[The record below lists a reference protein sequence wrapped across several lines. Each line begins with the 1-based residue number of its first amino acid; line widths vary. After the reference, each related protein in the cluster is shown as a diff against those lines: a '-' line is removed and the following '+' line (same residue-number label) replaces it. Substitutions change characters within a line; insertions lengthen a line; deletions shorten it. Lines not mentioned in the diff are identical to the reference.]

1 MKAGITIFALSVAL
15 AMALPAATRTWTGGG
30 DGTTWTDPA
39 NWGGTVPTVGDKA
52 SFAVG
57 TLTLD
62 SSIAFPDNITV
73 DVSSGTVIIA
83 GVVSGSGGITKSG
96 SGTLYLANRANTY
109 EGSTT
114 VSGGV
119 LYCRSFAALTL
130 NSGSLRLYGSGM
142 FETDQPIHQSGNAQL
157 YVNDATDTLVVNGPW
172 TGRCG
177 VRGTGTC
184 RFTRHLTAGDIS
196 SCVRTDKGVT
206 EFLCPTNSFTCDVT
220 VNDGTFRVVSLAGKG
235 APSAL
240 GAGNQITLGQREYKN
255 TGCISY
261 CGTVDARCNRDVVVC
276 GYTNSSLTAEHHGGR
291 LRNETAGTCVTY
303 DGAFTVNCRAEYPKA
318 MPALYLDGAGDGRIE
333 SALPARMLLIK
344 EGTGTWTLAGA
355 NALTGGVS
363 VLAGRL
369 DVDGSISTPCVVT
382 NGAAFGGTGSV
393 SRLTLAAGARLAF
406 TPGRTPLAVGALA
419 CGGAVAVDVLAS
431 AAPGTYTLMTWAN
444 NVAPTFTLGDAPR
457 RNSLEVSGNALR
469 LRVVEGRIY
478 TLGASDAQGTTSF
491 NTVGHWVLQS
501 DGTTPAESPPC
512 AGNDY
517 VLSRMMRSP
526 ENSSVNHV
534 VFGGDTL
541 TLTGSGN
548 LMWKMKTGQ
557 SMTVSNL
564 VVAGTGVLNNGLD
577 KSIARL
583 RGRIS
588 IASGRTLRVGV
599 GEPNSRGYVVESEI
613 SGGADTTLKS
623 EMTLTNSV
631 VSKYKSVSY
640 EGDNRGFFGRHQ
652 ITGNGQFYVTRQ
664 ENLGTPPATLRADS
678 MTFWGA
684 TWCVTNDLTLASTNW
699 GVKVS
704 QFTPN
709 ADAVGVDRTLGLCFS
724 VSASRTATL
733 ACPFFGTAPI
743 VKDGPGTLVL
753 TGALGGH
760 GGGMRLVDG
769 AFGFGARAVALR
781 ALDWRGGKL
790 LVDLTGAEPAVP
802 RVTFTESLVATN
814 GATLGVK
821 LAHAALAPGESYVL
835 VRAPGTTLSTLK
847 ANSRLSCETYGGVK
861 GVFAVAGGGDGTET
875 LTFTA
880 TNTVTEANKL
890 PLVPRADLVADV
902 RALGPH
908 PRLFSDAAGF
918 QALRDGLSTNAL
930 LRQGA
935 EHVAAAANRLLAAAP
950 VEYKLDVSGKR
961 LLDAS
966 RTALFR
972 ISTLAMTYRLYGN
985 AAHLARAVEE
995 MRAVCAFDTWHPS
1008 HFLDVAEMSLA
1019 VAIGYDWLW
1028 EYMDDPTRAEIAAAL
1043 RKYGLD
1049 ASRENQGWIT
1059 AVNNWGQVCHAGI
1072 LAAALALAEDDPVGT
1087 AAFVQRCI
1095 ERLPTPMAELAPNGN
1110 YPEGPGY
1117 WNYGMEFNVVAI
1129 ALLEHAFGHAY
1140 GLVDLP
1146 GFQASGAYM
1155 DLVTGPSGAT
1165 FNYADGSSGRSATF
1179 AIWWYAARFGRPD
1192 LLAYRE
1198 LDLYRSYTA
1207 LTRNGSGTNRLFP
1220 LALFWAREPPAGTVP
1235 AAPLV
1240 WNSQGNMPIVIQRS
1254 SWNDETAMF
1263 VGLKGGSPSGNH
1275 GHMDGGSFIL
1285 DAHKIRWAVDLGS
1298 ESYSPIEANPLIG
1311 NALWTMSQDSK
1322 RWWIYRLNTWSHNV
1336 PMIDG
1341 CQQWVKGSGA
1351 VTQVTSGLWGSR
1363 AVLDLSSLYTNAT
1376 SVVRTGTMAAD
1387 GRSYL
1392 LRDVISGVRQGGVV
1406 RWAMITKATPEID
1419 GPRVTLRQDGKEL
1432 RLEQCGEQIGVWQA
1446 QPAAGPNSWDSANSG
1461 CTQLTFT
1468 VVAPA
1473 SRTVEVAVRF
1483 VASTMHLILIR

>member
-1 MKAGITIFALSVAL
+1 MRKTASALLAAALLGASVSGET
-15 AMALPAATRTWTGGG
+15 M
-30 DGTTWTDPA
+30 
-39 NWGGTVPTVGDKA
+39 
-52 SFAVG
+52 SFAPAG
-57 TLTLD
+57 TFTVNTN
-62 SSIAFPDNITV
+62 IAITADTTI
-73 DVSSGTVIIA
+73 DVASGTVIFA
-83 GVVSGSGGITKSG
+83 GVVSGSGGLAKNG
-96 SGTLYLANRANTY
+96 AGTLYLASRANTFD
-109 EGSTT
+109 GQLT
-114 VSGGV
+114 VSAGA
-119 LYCRSFAALTL
+119 LYCRSFAPVTL
-130 NSGSLRLYGSGM
+130 NGGSLRLFGAGT
-142 FETDQPIHQSGNAQL
+142 FETDQPIHQSGSAQL

-172 TGRCG
+172 TGRCA
-177 VRGTGTC
+177 VRGGGTC
-184 RFTRHLTAGDIS
+184 RFMRRLTASDIS
-196 SCVRTDKGVT
+196 TCVRTDNGVT

-220 VNDGTFRVVSLAGKG
+220 ANDGTFRVVSLAGKG
-235 APSAL
+235 VPCAL
-240 GAGNQITLGQREYKN
+240 GAGNQITLGQRDYKN
-255 TGCISY
+255 IGCISF
-261 CGTVDARCNRDVVVC
+261 CGAADARCNRDVVVC
-276 GYTNSSLTAEHHGGR
+276 GYTNSSLTAEHYGGR

-318 MPALYLDGAGDGRIE
+318 MPALFLDGAGDGRIE

-363 VLAGRL
+363 VLEGRL
-369 DVDGSISTPCVVT
+369 DVDGSVSTPCVVT
-382 NGAAFGGTGSV
+382 NGAAFGGAGSV
-393 SRLTLAAGARLAF
+393 SRLTLASGARLAF
-406 TPGRTPLAVGALA
+406 TPGRTPLAVGMLA
-419 CGGAVAVDVLAS
+419 CGGAVAVDVLAT
-431 AAPGTYTLMTWAN
+431 AAPGTYTLMTWTN
-444 NVAPTFTLGDAPR
+444 SVTPTFTLGDTPR
-457 RNSLEVSGNALR
+457 RTSLEMSGNTLR
-469 LRVVEGRIY
+469 LRVVEGHTY
-478 TLGASDAQGTTSF
+478 TLKENDAIGTSSF

-501 DGTTPAESPPC
+501 DGTTPADSPPC

-517 VLSRMMRSP
+517 VLGRMMRSP
-526 ENSSVNHV
+526 ENSSVNHL

-557 SMTVSNL
+557 SITVPDLQVN
-564 VVAGTGVLNNGLD
+564 GTGLLNNGRD
-577 KSIARL
+577 KTVARL

-631 VSKYKSVSY
+631 VSTYKSVSY
-640 EGDNRGFFGRHQ
+640 EGDNRGFLGRHQ

-699 GVKVS
+699 GVTVS
-704 QFTPN
+704 PFTPN

-743 VKDGPGTLVL
+743 VKDGAGTLVL

-760 GGGMRLVDG
+760 DGGMRLVEG
-769 AFGFGARAVALR
+769 ALGFGARAASVR
-781 ALDWRGGKL
+781 ALDCRGGKL
-790 LVDLTGAEPAVP
+790 LVDLMGAAPGVP

-821 LAHAALAPGESYVL
+821 LAQAALASGESYAL

-861 GVFAVAGGGDGTET
+861 GVFAVASGGDGTET

-908 PRLFSDAAGF
+908 PRLFADAAGF
-918 QALRDGLSTNAL
+918 QTLRDGLSTNAL

-950 VEYKLDVSGKR
+950 VEYTLDVSGKR

-972 ISTLAMTYRLYGN
+972 ISTLAMAYRLYGN
-985 AAHLARAVEE
+985 AAHLSRAVEE
-995 MRAVCAFDTWHPS
+995 MRTVCAFETWHPS
-1008 HFLDVAEMSLA
+1008 HFLDVAEMALA

-1049 ASRENQGWIT
+1049 ASRENQSWIT
-1059 AVNNWGQVCHAGI
+1059 VVNNWGQVCHAGI

-1117 WNYGMEFNVVAI
+1117 WTYGMEFNVVAL
-1129 ALLEHAFGHAY
+1129 ALLEQAFGQSY
-1140 GLVDLP
+1140 GLVDKP
-1146 GFQASGAYM
+1146 GFRESGAYL
-1155 DLVTGPSGAT
+1155 DLVTGPSDAT
-1165 FNYADGSSGRSATF
+1165 FNYADGGSGRSATF
-1179 AIWWYAARFGRPD
+1179 ARWWYAARFGRPD

-1220 LALFWAREPPAGTVP
+1220 LALFWAREPPDGTAP
-1235 AAPLV
+1235 SAPLV
-1240 WNSQGNMPIVIQRS
+1240 WNSQGKMPIVIQRS
-1254 SWNDETAMF
+1254 SWDDHKAMF

-1285 DAHKIRWAVDLGS
+1285 EAKRVRWALDLGS
-1298 ESYSPIEANPLIG
+1298 ESYSLIEANPAIG
-1311 NALWTMSQDSK
+1311 NALWTMTQDSK
-1322 RWWIYRLNTWSHNV
+1322 RWWIYRLNTWGHNV

-1351 VTQVTSGLWGSR
+1351 VTQVTEGPWGSR

-1376 SVVRTGTMAAD
+1376 SVVRTGTMSAGGSMYRLQD
-1387 GRSYL
+1387 S
-1392 LRDVISGVRQGGVV
+1392 LRGVRRGGTV
-1406 RWAMITKATPEID
+1406 RWAMITKATPQID
-1419 GPRVTLRQDGKEL
+1419 GPRVTLRQDGKVFF
-1432 RLEQCGEQIGVWQA
+1432 LEQDGALQGAWQA
-1446 QPAAGPNSWDSANSG
+1446 QPAAGPNSWDSSNTG
-1461 CTQLTFT
+1461 CTQLFFT
-1468 VVAPA
+1468 VTAPA
-1473 SRTVEVAVRF
+1473 SGEVDIAVRF
-1483 VASTMHLILIR
+1483 STGDTFLILFR

>member
-1 MKAGITIFALSVAL
+1 
-15 AMALPAATRTWTGGG
+15 MALPAATRTWTGGG

-39 NWGGTVPTVGDKA
+39 NWGGTAPTAGDMA
-52 SFAVG
+52 SFALSD
-57 TLTLD
+57 TLTFR
-62 SSIAFPDNITV
+62 SNIAFPGDITV
-73 DVSSGTVIIA
+73 DVSSGTVIFA
-83 GVVSGSGGITKSG
+83 GAVSGSGGITKSG

-109 EGSTT
+109 DGLMT
-114 VSGGV
+114 VSGGA
-119 LYCRSFAALTL
+119 LYCRSFAAVTL
-130 NSGSLRLYGSGM
+130 NSGTLRLYGAGT
-142 FETDQPIHQSGNAQL
+142 FETGQPIRQNGNTHL
-157 YVNDATDTLVVNGPW
+157 YVTDSTDTLVVNGPW
-172 TGRCG
+172 TGRCT
-177 VRGTGTC
+177 VRGNGTC
-184 RFTRHLTAGDIS
+184 RFARYLAAGDIS
-196 SCVRTDKGVT
+196 TCSRTDKGVT

-220 VNDGTFRVVSLAGKG
+220 ANDGTFRVVTLAGKG
-235 APSAL
+235 VPCAL

-255 TGCISY
+255 IGCISFF
-261 CGTVDARCNRDVVVC
+261 GNADAHCNRDVVVC
-276 GYTNSSLTAEHHGGR
+276 GYTNSSLTAEHYGGR
-291 LRNETAGTCVTY
+291 LRNETPGMCVTY
-303 DGAFTVNCRAEYPKA
+303 DGVFTVNCRAEYPKA
-318 MPALYLDGAGDGRIE
+318 MPTLFLDGAGNGRIE

-344 EGTGTWTLAGA
+344 DGTGTWTLGGA

-363 VLAGRL
+363 VLSGRL
-369 DVDGSISTPCVVT
+369 DVDGSVSTPCVVA
-382 NGAAFGGTGSV
+382 NGAAFGGAGSV
-393 SRLTLAAGARLAF
+393 SQLTLAADARLAF
-406 TPGRTPLAVGALA
+406 TPGRTPLAVGTLA
-419 CGGAVAVDVLAS
+419 CGGTVEVDVLAS
-431 AAPGTYTLMTWAN
+431 ASPGTYTLMTWTN
-444 NVAPTFTLGDAPR
+444 NAAPYFALGDAPR
-457 RNSLEVSGNALR
+457 RTFLEVAGKSLR
-469 LRVVEGRIY
+469 LRVVEGNTY
-478 TLGASDAQGTTSF
+478 TLKESDAIGTSSF
-491 NTVGHWVLQS
+491 NTVGHWVLES

-517 VLSRMMRSP
+517 VLGCMMRSP
-526 ENSSVNHV
+526 ENSSANHV

-557 SMTVSNL
+557 TMTVSNL
-564 VVAGTGVLNNGLD
+564 VVTGTGMLNNGRD
-577 KSIARL
+577 KSVARL

-588 IASGRTLRVGV
+588 IASGRTLRVQA
-599 GEPNSRGYVVESEI
+599 GEPNSRGYVVESDI
-613 SGGADTTLKS
+613 SGGANTTLKS

-631 VSKYKSVSY
+631 VSSYKNVSY
-640 EGDNRGFFGRHQ
+640 EGYNRAFLGRHQ

-664 ENLGTPPATLRADS
+664 ENLGTPPETLRADS

-684 TWCVTNDLTLASTNW
+684 TWCVTNDLTLTSTNW
-699 GVKVS
+699 GVTVS
-704 QFTPN
+704 PFTPRS
-709 ADAVGVDRTLGLCFS
+709 DAVGVDRTLGLRFS

-743 VKDGPGTLVL
+743 VKDGAGTLVL
-753 TGALGGH
+753 AGALGGH
-760 GGGMRLVDG
+760 GGGMRLQDG
-769 AFGFGARAVALR
+769 ALGFGARAMTLR
-781 ALDWRGGKL
+781 TLDCLGGKL
-790 LVDLTGAEPAVP
+790 LIDLTGASPEVP

-814 GATLGVK
+814 GATVGVK
-821 LAHAALAPGESYVL
+821 LAQAALAPSESYSL
-835 VRAPGTTLSTLK
+835 VRVPGTTLSTLK
-847 ANSRLSCETYGGVK
+847 AGSRLSCETYGGVK
-861 GVFAVAGGGDGTET
+861 GVFAVASGGDGTET

-890 PLVPRADLVADV
+890 PLVPRGDLVAAV

-908 PRLFSDAAGF
+908 PRLFADAAGF
-918 QALRDGLSTNAL
+918 QTLRDGLSTNAL

-935 EHVAAAANRLLAAAP
+935 EHVTAAANRLLAAAP

-961 LLDAS
+961 LLDVS

-972 ISTLAMTYRLYGN
+972 ISTLAMAYRLYGN
-985 AAHLARAVEE
+985 AAHLSRAVEE
-995 MRAVCAFDTWHPS
+995 MRAVCAFETWHSS

-1043 RKYGLD
+1043 RKHGLD
-1049 ASRENQGWIT
+1049 ASRENQSWIT
-1059 AVNNWGQVCHAGI
+1059 VANNWGQVCHAGI

-1087 AAFVQRCI
+1087 AAFVQRCV

-1117 WNYGMEFNVVAI
+1117 WTYGMEFNVVAL
-1129 ALLEHAFGHAY
+1129 ALLEQAFGQSY
-1140 GLVDLP
+1140 GLVDKP
-1146 GFQASGAYM
+1146 GFRESGAYL
-1155 DLVTGPSGAT
+1155 DLVTGPSDAT
-1165 FNYADGSSGRSATF
+1165 FNYADGGSGRSATF
-1179 AIWWYAARFGRPD
+1179 ARWWYAARFGRPD

-1220 LALFWAREPPAGTVP
+1220 LALFWVQKPPDGTAP
-1235 AAPLV
+1235 SAPLV
-1240 WNSQGNMPIVIQRS
+1240 WNSQGKMPIAIQRS

-1298 ESYSPIEANPLIG
+1298 ESYSTIEANPAIG
-1311 NALWTMSQDSK
+1311 NGLWTMTQDSK
-1322 RWWIYRLNTWSHNV
+1322 RWWLYRLNTWGHNV

-1351 VTQVTSGLWGSR
+1351 VTQVTSGAWGSR

-1392 LRDVISGVRQGGVV
+1392 LRDVLSGVRQGGVV

-1419 GPRVTLRQDGKEL
+1419 GPCVTLRQDGKEL

-1446 QPAAGPNSWDSANSG
+1446 QPAEGPNSWDSANSG

-1468 VVAPA
+1468 VVAQA

>member
-1 MKAGITIFALSVAL
+1 MRKTASALLAAALLGASVSGET
-15 AMALPAATRTWTGGG
+15 M
-30 DGTTWTDPA
+30 
-39 NWGGTVPTVGDKA
+39 
-52 SFAVG
+52 SFAPAG
-57 TLTLD
+57 TFTVNTNLAITG
-62 SSIAFPDNITV
+62 ATTV
-73 DVSSGTVIIA
+73 DVASGTVVFA
-83 GVVSGSGGITKSG
+83 GVVSGSGGLTKRG
-96 SGTLYLANRANTY
+96 AGTLYLANRANTY
-109 EGSTT
+109 DGLMT
-114 VSGGV
+114 VSAGA
-119 LYCRSFAALTL
+119 LYCRSFAAVTL
-130 NSGSLRLYGSGM
+130 NGGSLRLYGSGM
-142 FETDQPIHQSGNAQL
+142 FETDQPIHQGGNSQV
-157 YVNDATDTLVVNGPW
+157 YVSDATDTLVVNGPW
-172 TGRCG
+172 TGRCA
-177 VRGTGTC
+177 VRGGGTC
-184 RFTRHLTAGDIS
+184 RFMRRLTASDIS
-196 SCVRTDKGVT
+196 TCVRTDKGVT

-220 VNDGTFRVVSLAGKG
+220 ANDGTFRVVSLAGKG

-240 GAGNQITLGQREYKN
+240 GVGNQITLGQREYKN
-255 TGCISY
+255 IGCISY
-261 CGTVDARCNRDVVVC
+261 CGAADARCNRDITVC
-276 GYTNSSLTAEHHGGR
+276 GYTNSSLTAEHYGGR
-291 LRNETAGTCVTY
+291 LRNETVGTCVTY
-303 DGAFTVNCRAEYPKA
+303 DGAFTVNCRTESPKA
-318 MPALYLDGAGDGRIE
+318 MPTLYLDGAGDGRIE
-333 SALPARMLLIK
+333 SGLPARMLLIK
-344 EGTGTWTLAGA
+344 EGMGTWTLAGA

-369 DVDGSISTPCVVT
+369 DVDGSVTTSCVVA
-382 NGAAFGGTGSV
+382 NGAAFGGAGSV
-393 SRLTLAAGARLAF
+393 SQLTLASGARLAF
-406 TPGRTPLAVGALA
+406 TPGRTPLVVGTLA
-419 CGGAVAVDVLAS
+419 CGGAVEVDVLA
-431 AAPGTYTLMTWAN
+431 AASPGTYTLMTWTNSA
-444 NVAPTFTLGDAPR
+444 APTFSLGDAPR
-457 RNSLEVSGNALR
+457 RTFLEVAGNTLR
-469 LRVVEGRIY
+469 LRVVEGNTY
-478 TLGASDAQGTTSF
+478 TLKENDAIGTSSF
-491 NTVGHWVLQS
+491 NSVGHWVLES
-501 DGTTPAESPPC
+501 DGTTPADSPPC

-526 ENSSVNHV
+526 EDSSVNHV
-534 VFGGDTL
+534 VFGGDSL

-564 VVAGTGVLNNGLD
+564 VVAGTGMLNNGRD
-577 KSIARL
+577 KTIARL

-588 IASGRTLRVGV
+588 IASGRTLRVQA
-599 GEPNSRGYVVESEI
+599 GEPNSRGYVVESDI
-613 SGGADTTLKS
+613 SGGADTTLKT
-623 EMTLTNSV
+623 ETVLTNTV

-640 EGDNRGFFGRHQ
+640 EGDNRGFLGRHQ
-652 ITGNGQFYVTRQ
+652 VTGNGQFYVTRQ

-678 MTFWGA
+678 MTFWGT

-699 GVKVS
+699 GVTVS
-704 QFTPN
+704 PFTPN
-709 ADAVGVDRTLGLCFS
+709 AAAVGVDRTLGLCFS

-743 VKDGPGTLVL
+743 VKDGAGTLVL
-753 TGALGGH
+753 AGALGGH

-769 AFGFGARAVALR
+769 ALGFGARAMALR
-781 ALDWRGGKL
+781 TLDCRGGKL
-790 LVDLTGAEPAVP
+790 LIDLTGASPEEP
-802 RVTFTESLVATN
+802 RVTFTESLVVTN
-814 GATLGVK
+814 GATIGVK
-821 LAHAALAPGESYVL
+821 LAQAALAPGESYAL
-835 VRAPGTTLSTLK
+835 VRVPGTTLSTLK

-861 GVFAVAGGGDGTET
+861 GVFAVASGGDGTET

-908 PRLFSDAAGF
+908 PRLFADAAGF

-935 EHVAAAANRLLAAAP
+935 EHVAAAANRLLASAP

-972 ISTLAMTYRLYGN
+972 ISTLAMAYRLYGN
-985 AAHLARAVEE
+985 AAHLSRAVEE
-995 MRAVCAFDTWHPS
+995 MRAVCAFETWHPS

-1028 EYMDDPTRAEIAAAL
+1028 EYMDAPTRAEIAAAL

-1049 ASRENQGWIT
+1049 ASREKQSWIT

-1072 LAAALALAEDDPVGT
+1072 LAAALALAEEDPVGT

-1129 ALLEHAFGHAY
+1129 ALLEHAFGKSY
-1140 GLVDLP
+1140 GLVDMP
-1146 GFQASGAYM
+1146 GFRESGAYM

-1207 LTRNGSGTNRLFP
+1207 LTRNGAGTNRLFP
-1220 LALFWAREPPAGTVP
+1220 LALFWVQALQGEGRNLLRPS
-1235 AAPLV
+1235 APLV
-1240 WNSQGNMPIVIQRS
+1240 WDSQGKMPIAIQRS
-1254 SWNDETAMF
+1254 SWDDETAMF

-1285 DAHKIRWAVDLGS
+1285 DAHKIRWAIDLGS
-1298 ESYSPIEANPLIG
+1298 ESYSPIEANPAIG
-1311 NALWTMSQDSK
+1311 NALWTMTQDSK
-1322 RWWIYRLNTWSHNV
+1322 RWWVFRLNTWSHNV

-1351 VTQVTSGLWGSR
+1351 VTQVTEGPWGSR

-1376 SVVRTGTMAAD
+1376 SVVRTGTMSAGGSAYRLQD
-1387 GRSYL
+1387 S
-1392 LRDVISGVRQGGVV
+1392 LRGVRRNGVV
-1406 RWAMITKATPEID
+1406 RWAMITKATPQID
-1419 GPRVTLRQDGKEL
+1419 GPRVTLHQDGKVL
-1432 RLEQCGEQIGVWQA
+1432 FLDQDGAQRGAWQA
-1446 QPAAGPNSWDSANSG
+1446 QSAAGPNSWDNPNTG
-1461 CTQLTFT
+1461 CTQLYFT
-1468 VVAPA
+1468 VTAP
-1473 SRTVEVAVRF
+1473 SSGEVDVAVRF
-1483 VASTMHLILIR
+1483 STGDQTLIFFR

>member
-1 MKAGITIFALSVAL
+1 M
-15 AMALPAATRTWTGGG
+15 
-30 DGTTWTDPA
+30 
-39 NWGGTVPTVGDKA
+39 
-52 SFAVG
+52 SFAPAD
-57 TLTLD
+57 TLTV
-62 SSIAFPDNITV
+62 STNIAITGATTV
-73 DVSSGTVIIA
+73 DVASGTVVFA
-83 GVVSGSGGITKSG
+83 GVVSGPGGLTKSG
-96 SGTLYLANRANTY
+96 SGTLYFANRANTY
-109 EGSTT
+109 DGPMT
-114 VSGGV
+114 VSSGA
-119 LYCRSFAALTL
+119 LYCRSFAAVTL
-130 NSGSLRLYGSGM
+130 NGGTLRLYGAGT
-142 FETDQPIHQSGNAQL
+142 FETDQPIRLNGNTHL
-157 YVNDATDTLVVNGPW
+157 YVTDTTDTLVVNGPW
-172 TGRCG
+172 MGRCA
-177 VRGTGTC
+177 VRGNGTC
-184 RFTRHLTAGDIS
+184 RFARYLASGDIS
-196 SCVRTDKGVT
+196 TCSRTDKGVT

-220 VNDGTFRVVSLAGKG
+220 ANDGTFRVVTLAGKG
-235 APSAL
+235 VHCAL

-261 CGTVDARCNRDVVVC
+261 CGAADARCNRDITVC
-276 GYTNSSLTAEHHGGR
+276 GYTNSSLTAEHYGGR

-303 DGAFTVNCRAEYPKA
+303 DGAFTVNCRTESPKA
-318 MPALYLDGAGDGRIE
+318 MPTLYLDGAGDGRIE

-363 VLAGRL
+363 VLTGRL
-369 DVDGSISTPCVVT
+369 DVDGSVSAPCVVT
-382 NGAAFGGTGSV
+382 NGATFGGTGSV
-393 SRLTLAAGARLAF
+393 SRLTLASGARLAF

-431 AAPGTYTLMTWAN
+431 AAPGTYTLMTWTN

-501 DGTTPAESPPC
+501 DGTTPADSPPC

-548 LMWKMKTGQ
+548 LMWKMRTGQ

-652 ITGNGQFYVTRQ
+652 ITGNGQFYVTRP

-678 MTFWGA
+678 MTFGGA

-699 GVKVS
+699 GVTVNP
-704 QFTPN
+704 FTPN

-733 ACPFFGTAPI
+733 ACPFYGTAPI
-743 VKDGPGTLVL
+743 VKDGAGTLVL

-769 AFGFGARAVALR
+769 ALGFGARAVALR
-781 ALDWRGGKL
+781 TLDCRGGKL
-790 LVDLTGAEPAVP
+790 LVDLMGAEPAVP

-821 LAHAALAPGESYVL
+821 LAQAALALGESYAL
-835 VRAPGTTLSTLK
+835 LRAPGTTLSTLK

-861 GVFAVAGGGDGTET
+861 GVFAVASGGDGTET

-880 TNTVTEANKL
+880 TNTVTESNHL

-902 RALGPH
+902 RALGSH
-908 PRLFSDAAGF
+908 PRLFVDAAGF

-935 EHVAAAANRLLAAAP
+935 EHVAAAANRLLASAP

-961 LLDAS
+961 LLDVS

-972 ISTLAMTYRLYGN
+972 ISTLAMAYRLYGN

-995 MRAVCAFDTWHPS
+995 MRAVCAFETWHPS

-1028 EYMDDPTRAEIAAAL
+1028 ECMDAPTRAEIAAAL
-1043 RKYGLD
+1043 RKYGLE

-1072 LAAALALAEDDPVGT
+1072 LAAALALAEEDPVGT

-1129 ALLEHAFGHAY
+1129 ALLEHAFGQSY
-1140 GLVDLP
+1140 GLVDKP
-1146 GFQASGAYM
+1146 GFQESGAYM
-1155 DLVTGPSGAT
+1155 DLVTGPTGAT
-1165 FNYADGSSGRSATF
+1165 FNYADGSSGRSTTF

-1198 LDLYRSYTA
+1198 LDLYLSYTA
-1207 LTRNGSGTNRLFP
+1207 LTRNGAGTNRLFP
-1220 LALFWAREPPAGTVP
+1220 LALFWAREPPDGTTP
-1235 AAPLV
+1235 SAPLV
-1240 WNSQGNMPIVIQRS
+1240 WDSQGKTPIVIQRS
-1254 SWNDETAMF
+1254 SWDDDKAMF

-1285 DAHKIRWAVDLGS
+1285 EAKRVRWALDLGS
-1298 ESYSPIEANPLIG
+1298 ESYSPIEANPAIG
-1311 NALWTMSQDSK
+1311 NALWTMTQDSK
-1322 RWWIYRLNTWSHNV
+1322 RWWVFRLNTWSHNV

-1351 VTQVTSGLWGSR
+1351 VTQVTEGPWGSR

-1376 SVVRTGTMAAD
+1376 SVVRTGTMSAGGSVYRLQD
-1387 GRSYL
+1387 S
-1392 LRDVISGVRQGGVV
+1392 LRGVRRDGVV
-1406 RWAMITKATPEID
+1406 RWAMITKAAPQID
-1419 GPRVTLRQDGKEL
+1419 GPRVTLRQDGKVL
-1432 RLEQCGEQIGVWQA
+1432 FLEQDGVQRGAWQA
-1446 QPAAGPNSWDSANSG
+1446 QSAAGPNSWDNPNTG
-1461 CTQLTFT
+1461 CTQLYFT
-1468 VVAPA
+1468 VTAPA
-1473 SRTVEVAVRF
+1473 SGEVDVAVRF
-1483 VASTMHLILIR
+1483 STGDQALIFFR